1 MNLYSIFLK
10 NIQLEK
16 RVITEKTEYSYGEI
30 YNFIENTS
38 KIINKSKKNEKILLV
53 SNNFFSYL
61 ILFYACSKLGKTFIP
76 MNNSLSKNQILS
88 IYNFIKPGLIFFSSE
103 YNFLNNYI

>member
-38 KIINKSKKNEKILLV
+38 KIINKSKKMKKYFLFQIT
-53 SNNFFSYL
+53 FFL
-61 ILFYACSKLGKTFIP
+61 I
-76 MNNSLSKNQILS
+76 
-88 IYNFIKPGLIFFSSE
+88 
-103 YNFLNNYI
+103 